1 MDFPENLPSP
11 DIGRL
16 EQIVSHFFPKALHI
30 VLDSRIPSLQSRGR
44 TRDRSSG
51 GLNVKKSDKWFNL
64 IMGDRPAALDKLHSW
79 HRNILDSMIID
90 IILIHPTDD
99 DDDHGNVRSAETVI
113 ERWVVQYENPLI
125 MSPQTSDPSTRYQK
139 VYKKAI
145 ILLRSL
151 YAQTRLLPAYRVSRQ
166 LSSSLASSRY
176 EMVYKVSS
184 FSDVFSP
191 PVTETMKEFRFSPVE
206 VPPGRLCAS
215 VTYRSDLSD
224 FNLGAHITLPPRI
237 ITDYVGSP
245 ATDPMRFFPSP
256 GQSFEATSFHFQ
268 GRAGRPP
275 LTTSSASE
283 RPHSWTSG
291 FHRPPTP
298 NQSFSP
304 DFHWSRTDGGDS
316 HHQLSPPFSPSG
328 SPSTPRGSYSP
339 RINVRPGTAPVTI
352 PSSATFNRYVSSNF
366 SEPSRNPLPPFSPK
380 STRRSPSS
388 QDSLPGIALY
398 KSSRSGESPSGLINH
413 YPGHKLTKD
422 SKYDSGR
429 FSGLLSS
436 SGSPRFGF
444 SRSPSRLSSDLED
457 PDCSCPFDF
466 DDVDE
471 SVLQY
476 SQSLD
481 RRKTSSSISQSLPIG
496 RKSQDAAVGVLVQ
509 MLKTAPPLRQDSS
522 TYMASSMS
530 GVQREGSSVSGAESE
545 FSMARS
551 TSDALEELRNY
562 KQLKDLLLSKSK
574 SVGGATRVH

>member
-1 MDFPENLPSP
+1 M
-11 DIGRL
+11 
-16 EQIVSHFFPKALHI
+16 
-30 VLDSRIPSLQSRGR
+30 
-44 TRDRSSG
+44 
-51 GLNVKKSDKWFNL
+51 
-64 IMGDRPAALDKLHSW
+64 
-79 HRNILDSMIID
+79 
-90 IILIHPTDD
+90 
-99 DDDHGNVRSAETVI
+99 
-113 ERWVVQYENPLI
+113 
-125 MSPQTSDPSTRYQK
+125 
-139 VYKKAI
+139 
-145 ILLRSL
+145 
-151 YAQTRLLPAYRVSRQ
+151 
-166 LSSSLASSRY
+166 
-176 EMVYKVSS
+176 
-184 FSDVFSP
+184 
-191 PVTETMKEFRFSPVE
+191 
-206 VPPGRLCAS
+206 
-215 VTYRSDLSD
+215 
-224 FNLGAHITLPPRI
+224 
-237 ITDYVGSP
+237 
-245 ATDPMRFFPSP
+245 
-256 GQSFEATSFHFQ
+256 
-268 GRAGRPP
+268 
-275 LTTSSASE
+275 
-283 RPHSWTSG
+283 
-291 FHRPPTP
+291 
-298 NQSFSP
+298 
-304 DFHWSRTDGGDS
+304 
-316 HHQLSPPFSPSG
+316 
-328 SPSTPRGSYSP
+328 
-339 RINVRPGTAPVTI
+339 RPGTAPVTI

-413 YPGHKLTKD
+413 YPAHKLTKE

-471 SVLQY
+471 SSGGLQY

-530 GVQREGSSVSGAESE
+530 GVQREGSSVSGTESE